1 MHRQMGSFDVQQR
14 TKDGMFNATVL
25 LQQWNDTF
33 KSEKRL
39 RHFLETDNTQE
50 FIFALIED
58 VNNAKTQNVGIK
70 SYSELLNYQ
79 EVPNS
84 RKNGYLDSAEN
95 QAVTTESKE
104 RNLGLKNIP
113 NSVMVAARGNN
124 GGTWMHPLLFIK
136 FAMWLNP
143 RFELQVLKFV
153 QDKMLEY
160 RNEACEAYK
169 ELCTAVASIT
179 PKDQMRE
186 TMCKLAKGMNYVLW
200 NRHEDGERNNHATEQ
215 EQRKLFAME
224 RYVASL
230 INDGFLTDAAG
241 VVSYLRIQWCK
252 KWDKAI
258 GTI

>member
-1 MHRQMGSFDVQQR
+1 
-14 TKDGMFNATVL
+14 
-25 LQQWNDTF
+25 
-33 KSEKRL
+33 
-39 RHFLETDNTQE
+39 
-50 FIFALIED
+50 
-58 VNNAKTQNVGIK
+58 
-70 SYSELLNYQ
+70 
-79 EVPNS
+79 
-84 RKNGYLDSAEN
+84 
-95 QAVTTESKE
+95 
-104 RNLGLKNIP
+104 
-113 NSVMVAARGNN
+113 
-124 GGTWMHPLLFIK
+124 MHPLLFMK

-169 ELCTAVASIT
+169 ALCTAVASIT

-215 EQRKLFAME
+215 EQRELFAME

-241 VVSYLRIQWCK
+241 VVNYLRIQWCK